1 MKLGLGDFRNLEG
14 KSIELKKG
22 VVALVV
28 DTEDRGSRSLIGK
41 AVLIAVDLPLQY
53 FRLTLSLSISLG
65 GYKSISLF
73 LSSLFLQIPS
83 LFLFHSL
90 ERKGV

>member
-28 DTEDRGSRSLIGK
+28 DTDDRGSRSLMGK

-53 FRLTLSLSISLG
+53 FRLTLSLYLPRR
-65 GYKSISLF
+65 L
-73 LSSLFLQIPS
+73 
-83 LFLFHSL
+83 
-90 ERKGV
+90 